1 MSERPRA
8 DRQRRLPRLVPA
20 LVIGL
25 LAAVAAFIVLG
36 PITGDDEPERAS
48 EQAGQ
53 PAARDP
59 VAAGRAVFALMG
71 CGSCHRLAA
80 ARSEGRIGPALDRRL
95 PAHNRESLTS
105 AIVAP
110 PASGSFYAMPD
121 DYGER
126 LSPDELDALVSFL
139 LDARRGGSP

>member
-8 DRQRRLPRLVPA
+8 DLPPWPRLVPA

-48 EQAGQ
+48 EQSGQ
-53 PAARDP
+53 PAAQDP
-59 VAAGRAVFALMG
+59 VAAGRAVFARMG
-71 CGSCHRLAA
+71 CGGCHRFDA
-80 ARSEGRIGPALDRRL
+80 ARSEGRIGPNLDQRI
-95 PAHNRESLTS
+95 PAHTRESLTA

-110 PASGSFYAMPD
+110 PSSGGFYAMPD

-126 LSPDELDALVSFL
+126 LSADELDALVSFL